1 MRQDETRVPMT
12 SFALRGWC
20 PDAWRP
26 MMAGDGL
33 IVRVKPRLARLTAAE
48 IAVLADLARRFGSG
62 AIDIT
67 NRANLQIRGVREQ
80 GWQDLLRAL
89 VDRGLVDS
97 DAALEGRRNLL
108 VAPGWDRG
116 DDTAR
121 IAEELLGRLGELPEL
136 PGKMGI
142 AVDAGPVATL
152 LDSPADFRIER
163 AEAGGLLLRLDGR
176 ESGVSI
182 LPEEATDRLIA
193 LAHWFVETGGAAAR
207 RASRHTAALPQWARG
222 DGRPAVGAAAPHG
235 YGVPFGRIEGEA
247 MVRLMAATGAAALRV
262 TSWRQLLAE
271 SEVREPV
278 EGFIRDPG
286 DPLLRADACPGA
298 PTCPQATVETRE
310 LARRLA
316 PHVSGRLHVSG
327 CAKGC
332 ARARPSDVVLT
343 GRDGVFDLALRGR
356 AGDPPTLGGLSPDH
370 VLAHFGAS

>member
-1 MRQDETRVPMT
+1 MGQDETRVPMT
-12 SFALRGWC
+12 GFALRGWC

-142 AVDAGPVATL
+142 AVDAGPAATL

-182 LPEEATDRLIA
+182 LPEKAADRLIA
-193 LAHWFVETGGAAAR
+193 LTHWFVETGGAAAR
-207 RASRHTAALPQWARG
+207 RASLHTAALPQWARG
-222 DGRPAVGAAAPHG
+222 DSRTAVGAAAPHG

-247 MVRLMAATGAAALRV
+247 LVRLMAATGAAALRV
-262 TSWRQLLAE
+262 TPWRQLLAE

-278 EGFIRDPG
+278 EGFILDPG

-343 GRDGVFDLALRGR
+343 GRDGAFDLALRGR
-356 AGDPPTLGGLSPDH
+356 AGDPPTRAGLSPDH